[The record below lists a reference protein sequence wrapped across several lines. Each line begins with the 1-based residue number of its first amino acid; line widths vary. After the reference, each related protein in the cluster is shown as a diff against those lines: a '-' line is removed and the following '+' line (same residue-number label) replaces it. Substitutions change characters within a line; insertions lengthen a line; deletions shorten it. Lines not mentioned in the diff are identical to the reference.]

1 MSSLGSTL
9 FKIGL
14 AVFTVWLVY
23 QIVEL

>member
-9 FKIGL
+9 WKIGL
-14 AVFTVWLVY
+14 AAFTIWLVY